1 MNKNFQ
7 ELELKYYVNDLD
19 HLRERVISLGAECTQ
34 PRVQEINLR
43 FDLPNYELSS
53 AGKALRL
60 RYDTEARI
68 TFKGPSQS
76 TEGVRLRQEIEFIA
90 DNFQAAREFLLA
102 LGYQVILVYE
112 KFRTTYVVD
121 DLQILLDELP
131 YGNFI
136 EIEGVV
142 PAKIREISERL
153 GLNWEARISE
163 SYTVLFYHLKEQ
175 LGLNFNN
182 LVFENFQGLKIT
194 AQDLN
199 VLPADE

>member
-1 MNKNFQ
+1 MTKNFQ
-7 ELELKYYVNDLD
+7 ELELKYYVNDLNR
-19 HLRERVISLGAECTQ
+19 LQERVISLGAECTQ
-34 PRVQEINLR
+34 TRVQEINLR
-43 FDLPNYELSS
+43 FDLPGYELSA

-60 RYDTEARI
+60 RYDTEARL

-76 TEGVRLRQEIEFIA
+76 AEGVRLRQEIEFIA
-90 DNFQAAREFLLA
+90 DNYQAAREFLLA

-112 KFRTTYVVD
+112 KFRTTYMFDNV
-121 DLQILLDELP
+121 QILLDELP

-136 EIEGVV
+136 EIEGVAPV
-142 PAKIREISERL
+142 KIREVSQYL

-163 SYTVLFYHLKEQ
+163 SYTVLFDRLRDQ
-175 LGLNFNN
+175 LNLNFNN
-182 LVFENFQGLKIT
+182 LVFESFQGLKIT